1 MLPITTGTSSTQTI
15 QNTGKSSV
23 DWLGS
28 RKPAFL
34 KFISDTVKEWY
45 GPDKLQELLACK
57 LTTEEMAQMLAE
69 YLENRIYHDVW
80 VRSETAQTLD
90 IDIITLAKVFVTC
103 QP

>member
-15 QNTGKSSV
+15 QSIGRSTV

-57 LTTEEMAQMLAE
+57 LTTEEMAQMLAD
-69 YLENRIYHDVW
+69 YLENRIC

-90 IDIITLAKVFVTC
+90 IDITTLAKVFVTC

>member
-1 MLPITTGTSSTQTI
+1 M
-15 QNTGKSSV
+15 

-34 KFISDTVKEWY
+34 KFISDTVKERY

-57 LTTEEMAQMLAE
+57 LTTEEMAQMLAD
-69 YLENRIYHDVW
+69 YLENRIW

-90 IDIITLAKVFVTC
+90 IDITTLAKVFVTC